1 MIIIKTQEY
10 NDDLIV
16 TTMSMIFKDAQE
28 TQTGK

>member
-1 MIIIKTQEY
+1 MIIITQEY
-10 NDDLIV
+10 NDDVIV